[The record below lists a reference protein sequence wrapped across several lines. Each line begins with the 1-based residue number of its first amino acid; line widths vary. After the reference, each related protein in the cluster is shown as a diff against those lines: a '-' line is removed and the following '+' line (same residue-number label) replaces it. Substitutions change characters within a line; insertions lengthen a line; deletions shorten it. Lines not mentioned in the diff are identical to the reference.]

1 MADMQTH
8 VLVFPVAADQQGL
21 CLVEPEPWLHGP
33 VQEGV
38 GVRGTVKAV
47 LFGHGCADP
56 APLIV
61 HSTSWHEIGSPH
73 PAGGRRYQQVDA
85 YLAVLRLPA
94 GFAAVEQRW
103 PAAIPIDLPAIAA
116 VGRPARHG
124 PTEPPREVL
133 QAHALLHGLRHLA
146 LELGPVGDSE
156 LREAL
161 QETPWPRHL
170 ADVRPIL
177 AHLYRHDLAEALA
190 G

>member
-1 MADMQTH
+1 MGSMETF
-8 VLVFPVAADQQGL
+8 VLVFPAAADDSGL

-38 GVRGTVKAV
+38 GVRGTVQAV

-61 HSTSWHEIGSPH
+61 HSTSWHEVGSPR
-73 PAGGRRYQQVDA
+73 PGGGRHYQQVDA

-94 GFAAVEQRW
+94 GSAAVEQWW

-116 VGRPARHG
+116 VGRPDRHG

-146 LELGPVGDSE
+146 LELGPAGDSE
-156 LREAL
+156 LRDAL
-161 QETPWPRHL
+161 ADTPWPRHL
-170 ADVRPIL
+170 ADVRPVL